1 MHSIRFL
8 FHRYYI
14 LTLKRSFLAKSLL
27 KWLIYLY
34 LGGAVMEKIV
44 EDTLQ
49 EQGSIA
55 WFAMI
60 LIFVSVVRRQRTG
73 LLGKLS

>member
-1 MHSIRFL
+1 M
-8 FHRYYI
+8 
-14 LTLKRSFLAKSLL
+14 
-27 KWLIYLY
+27 YLY